1 MKGTIR
7 VTIRVTIIR
16 NQTQSDAIRR
26 NQTQSDAI
34 KARSM
39 ITCGGNQSQSGRLRW
54 HSEANHTFELE
65 VPPLTLT
72 RRGRN
77 DESGEL
83 CSLAYT

>member
-1 MKGTIR
+1 
-7 VTIRVTIIR
+7 
-16 NQTQSDAIRR
+16 
-26 NQTQSDAI
+26 
-34 KARSM
+34 M

-77 DESGEL
+77 DESGDL

>member
-1 MKGTIR
+1 MANIWHIYGTH
-7 VTIRVTIIR
+7 
-16 NQTQSDAIRR
+16 NGTQMALIM
-26 NQTQSDAI
+26 ALI
-34 KARSM
+34 MA
-39 ITCGGNQSQSGRLRW
+39 LRW
-54 HSEANHTFELE
+54 HSEGNHTFELE